1 MKVAGIILAALM
13 LVGAVFVGV
22 SGSTKSMDLG
32 DNVVSISG
40 SLSDAEME
48 AAGLPSAGRL
58 RFGGIISILAAIS
71 ALGLLLVTFVR
82 KETIPV
88 LAIATLGLFL
98 VAVVLYPA
106 FDRGP
111 PADMAPR
118 VQAMLAA
125 ALALGGVLASLVVMK
140 ASEQTRHLAS

>member
-22 SGSTKSMDLG
+22 TGSTKSMDLG

>member
-13 LVGAVFVGV
+13 LFGAVYVGV
-22 SGSTKSMDLG
+22 TGSTKSMDLG

-71 ALGLLLVTFVR
+71 ALALLVVTFVR
-82 KETIPV
+82 KERITTY
-88 LAIATLGLFL
+88 AIATLALFL

-111 PADMAPR
+111 PSDMAPR

-125 ALALGGVLASLVVMK
+125 ALALGGVLGSMMVK
-140 ASEQTRHLAS
+140 RASEQAGQLAS